1 MKAIMLAAGMGSR
14 LGKYTK
20 NNTKCM
26 LEVQGKTLLERAIE
40 ALNESGVNELI
51 LVLGY
56 KKENVKK
63 YIEEKKL
70 NKKINIT
77 YIDNDIYDKTNNIYS
92 LYLAKEYLANDDII
106 LLESDL
112 IYDYNIVKKLVNSD
126 LENAAVI
133 AKYEEWMD
141 GTVVTLGEDN
151 VISAFI
157 EKQDFNYEYVDSYY
171 KTVNIYKFS
180 KEFSNKFY
188 LPFLESYI
196 KAYGDNEYY
205 ELVLKVIT
213 GLREAKLHG
222 IVLEGE
228 DWYEID
234 DCQDLDIAEAIF
246 AKSSSEKLHL
256 FHQRYGGYW
265 RFNNIKDYCYLVNP
279 YFPPKKMIQKMK
291 YSFEELLYNYPSGQ
305 KIETI
310 CASRIFKNVS
320 EEKIL
325 IGNGAAE
332 LINTLKHII
341 KGKIALSTP
350 SFNEYVRCFP
360 SSEFHFIETNKD
372 DYKLNVTS
380 LINSLDECNCLIL
393 VCPDNPTGSSLN
405 FVETIKILDY
415 AKENNKQVI
424 FDESFMDFS
433 DNNYTLIDD
442 EVLSKYPNLI
452 VIKSISKS
460 YGVPGLRL
468 GILASSNEEYLK
480 IIKDNLPVWNINSFG
495 EYFLQI
501 YPLYKKDY
509 QVACEKIKEER
520 NRFYKELNKIP
531 ELNIYKSD
539 ANYFMCKLNKGTAGD
554 LAEFLLEKR
563 KVLIKVLN
571 GKNGFD
577 KGEYIRIAIKSEDD
591 NNYLLDAIKDY
602 YNTSRIKSNK
612 I

>member
-26 LEVQGKTLLERAIE
+26 LEVQGKTLLERAVE
-40 ALNESGVNELI
+40 ALEQSGIKDLI
-51 LVLGY
+51 IVLGY
-56 KKENVKK
+56 KKDNVKK
-63 YIEEKKL
+63 YIKEKEID
-70 NKKINIT
+70 KKINIT
-77 YIDNDIYDKTNNIYS
+77 YIDNDMYDKTNNIYS
-92 LYLAKEYLANDDII
+92 LYLAKDYLANDDII

-112 IYDYNIVKKLVNSD
+112 IYDYSIVKKLIASN

-133 AKYEEWMD
+133 ARYEKWMD
-141 GTVVTLGEDN
+141 GTVVTLGKDN
-151 VISAFI
+151 VISSFI

-188 LPFLESYI
+188 IPFLESYI

-213 GLREAKLHG
+213 GLKEAKLHG

-234 DCQDLDIAEAIF
+234 DCQDLDIAQTIF
-246 AKSSSEKLHL
+246 AKSSSEKLNL

-265 RFNNIKDYCYLVNP
+265 RFNSIKDYCYLVNP
-279 YFPPKKMIQKMK
+279 YFPPRKMIQKMK
-291 YSFEELLYNYPSGQ
+291 YSFEELLFNYPSGQ

-310 CASRIFKNVS
+310 CASRIFNNVS
-320 EEKIL
+320 EENLL

-332 LINTLKHII
+332 LINTLKNIV
-341 KGKIALSTP
+341 KGKIALPIP

-360 SSEFHFIETNKD
+360 NNDFYFIETKMT
-372 DYKLNVTS
+372 DYKLDMS
-380 LINSLDECNCLIL
+380 KIIDSIDKCDCLALI
-393 VCPDNPTGSSLN
+393 CPDNPTGSSLKYEE
-405 FVETIKILDY
+405 VIKVLDY
-415 AKENNKQVI
+415 AKENNKQIV
-424 FDESFMDFS
+424 FDESFMDFA
-433 DNNYTLIDD
+433 DKNYTLIDD
-442 EVLSKYPNLI
+442 DILNKYPNLI

-468 GILASSNEEYLK
+468 GILATSNKEYIK
-480 IIKDNLPVWNINSFG
+480 IVKDNLPVWNINSFG

-509 QVACEKIKEER
+509 ELACIKIKEER
-520 NRFYKELNKIP
+520 NRFYNKLKNISELV
-531 ELNIYKSD
+531 IYPSD
-539 ANYFMCKLNKGTAGD
+539 ANYFMCKLNSGTAD
-554 LAEFLLEKR
+554 ELAEYLLTKG
-563 KVLIKVLN
+563 KILIKVLN

-577 KGEYIRIAIKSEDD
+577 NGEYIRIAIKDKEGND
-591 NNYLLDAIKDY
+591 YLFNMMESY
-602 YNTSRIKSNK
+602 YKK
-612 I
+612 